1 MRLRRDTSN
10 EPPLDDGDKWGDHR
24 EDALLYRGYCRSE
37 KSLGAR
43 FDTRSLRMS
52 HCAYH
57 SRRRAFS
64 IYVAV
69 AAACAKRNRSSEG
82 MFFLAAVRAQKS

>member
-24 EDALLYRGYCRSE
+24 EDALLDRGYCRSE

-69 AAACAKRNRSSEG
+69 AAACAKQNRSSEG